1 MIRLDIRTK
10 VCILLTIS
18 ICTFVVN
25 TIWMEAVFVLGMG
38 ILQIMSGKKVF
49 CRGLFFT
56 YFIFLCTGIF
66 VLPILPELLDA
77 SLSVIVVQVRSTLP
91 LLMAIFLIVR
101 TTKVS
106 ELIATMTKMNAPRPA
121 TITLAV
127 TLRYFPAIC
136 EEWTHIGDAMKLRP
150 VAAIYK
156 NPLKKIAVKVECYV
170 IPLFIA
176 ASKTADELTA
186 AAISRGIENPVQATC
201 REYHRFGKIDFLFIV
216 ICLLTV
222 VVSAVAK
229 GV

>member
-1 MIRLDIRTK
+1 MIKLDIRTK

-18 ICTFVVN
+18 ICTFIVN
-25 TIWMEAVFVLGMG
+25 TIWIEAVFMLAVGG
-38 ILQIMSGKKVF
+38 LQILSGEKVF
-49 CRGLFFT
+49 CRGLFVT
-56 YFIFLCTGIF
+56 YFIFLCIGTF
-66 VLPILPELLDA
+66 VLPILPELVDA

-106 ELIATMTKMNAPRPA
+106 ELIATMTKMRVPKPA

-127 TLRYFPAIC
+127 TLRYFPAIV
-136 EEWTHIGDAMKLRP
+136 EEWAHIREAMKLRP

-156 NPLKKIAVKVECYV
+156 NPLKKMAVKVECYV

-176 ASKTADELTA
+176 ASKTADELTS
-186 AAISRGIENPVQATC
+186 AAITRGIENPAPATC
-201 REYHRFGKIDFLFIV
+201 RGYHHFGKIDFLFIV
-216 ICLLTV
+216 ICLLTI
-222 VVSAVAK
+222 VVSAIAK